1 MTRSFFL
8 IAIAF
13 LFSTNCFS
21 KTEFTSTQDPLLLS
35 LVSLQNPDC
44 NNPLGAITVL
54 ATGGTP
60 GYTYVWDAGATGPTI
75 TGITTGDYVVVVT
88 DDDGNSAEL
97 HVAVLANFTP
107 PLADAGAPFSVSC
120 SNTVASLNGSGSA
133 GPDFTYQWVASNG
146 GHILADG
153 GTLSPTVDHAG
164 NFQLTVT
171 DLSNGCTASASTT
184 VTEQYN
190 APNASATGGVI
201 KCTPNTV
208 TLAVNYATTNTTFYW
223 QGPGGFNSTLAN
235 PIVNVAGNYVFNI
248 TDTITGCT
256 NKSTAVVS
264 SNLTQPNVDATG
276 GGTITCAQT
285 SVQLSG
291 ISTTPGA
298 VFAWTGPNGYT
309 SPLQNPVANTAG
321 TYTLKV
327 TNPANGCTASDP
339 IVVASNLTAPI
350 PTAMA
355 NGTLTC
361 NVQFV
366 QVSGLSNTPG
376 VSYAWTG
383 PNNFMSSLQNA
394 LVSAPG
400 TYTLTVKN
408 PVNGCTGT
416 ASVNVIQNITP
427 PNISAM
433 GATKT
438 CSSPTVTLNGF
449 STTPGAT
456 FSWTGPGGFTSNQQ
470 NPSVS
475 ATGNY
480 TLKVTNPQTGC
491 TATATASVSQNT
503 TPPSVSGNSATITC
517 TNPLAK
523 ITTNAS
529 PQGLSFSWSGPNNFS
544 STLQNPMV
552 GSSGYYYVTA
562 TNPSNGCTNTAVVY
576 TPDNIT
582 PPFAYA
588 GEDKSLN
595 CYFSTVLINA
605 SFSSNGSN
613 FTYLWTTYDGNI
625 VTGANTLYPSVNLE
639 GTYTLKI
646 VNTQNG
652 CISYDSMIVT
662 QSLPV
667 TANINQTNPVYCA
680 GGSNGSAT
688 VTAGGGS
695 QNYTYN
701 WSNGKLTPSIT
712 GLSAGVYT
720 VTVTDSEGCTATS
733 SATISQLVLSA
744 NVNVMPQ
751 TIPGVNNGSATVI
764 GAGGTSP
771 YSAKWSNGAMTTTI
785 NNLAPGSYTV
795 TLTDAQGC
803 TVVKTANVNAA
814 NCILNGTIS
823 GTNVSCFGSNNGT
836 ATINLSSFLNPI
848 TYAWSNGGAAKT
860 VTGLAPGTYTVTA
873 TDGSGCQVTQTIQ
886 ITGPQQLLASI
897 VSQSNVHCPG
907 TADGSITAG
916 ATGGTQPYTY
926 LWSNNSSSASIS
938 NLNPGTYTLT
948 VTDAKS
954 CTNTMSAQVS
964 SPSPITI
971 TVVQKTDVS
980 CPNGNTGAV
989 SVSVAGGIPPYKYFW
1004 SNGSTTA
1011 VISGLTPGN
1020 YTLTVTDNNDCPK
1033 SLSAAILVLDQTAPV
1048 LNLKNA
1054 TVDLDANG
1062 TVSISS
1068 TLLDNGSTDNCGIVS
1083 WTVTPN
1089 TFGCGQTGANTVTV
1103 TATDQSGL
1111 TSTGT
1116 AIVTVVDN
1124 IAPSVICPSNI
1135 LAGGCTPLVQFNLP
1149 QVIDNCPFNPAQLV
1163 QLSGLPSGSTF
1174 PPRNTIQT
1182 YQYTDQGG
1190 NIGQCSFE
1198 VYVEEVVT
1206 LAINSTPGSCAGNCD
1221 GAISLNQIAGGSF
1234 SLLWSNGQTNQ
1245 SITGLCPGTYTA
1257 TITDAFNCTQTQT
1270 AVISVVDAQAPTLTC
1285 PANITVGYCN
1295 GPVMYTLPIVTDNCL
1310 VNPANLQLVAG
1321 LPSGNMFPIGTT
1333 QQSFSYMDGGGNT
1346 GQCSFSV
1353 NVTGPSTQSAV
1364 VQAVSCANLC
1374 NGSAQLTVNSGHGP
1388 FSILWSNG
1396 QTGPTAS
1403 NLCAGNYTYT
1413 VTDFFGC
1420 LQSGAI
1426 TVSQPNAI
1434 LVAAGQVIND
1444 SGNSGS
1450 GSIEINVMGGVPS
1463 YSYQWTRN
1471 GQVFATTE
1479 DLNNLFQGLYEL
1491 IVTDAN
1497 ACTKSSG
1504 IINVSNSVSTN
1515 TPQWDQ
1521 ALSIFP
1527 NPAMESVQLD
1537 FGAPLS
1543 QDAQLQLRNQN
1554 GQVVMTQRIGANT
1567 QIFSL
1572 ELSTVPAGLCLVQL
1586 SLADGQTT
1594 LRKLVVVK

>member
-8 IAIAF
+8 IAIA
-13 LFSTNCFS
+13 LILSTNGYS
-21 KTEFTSTQDPLLLS
+21 KNNSFSTQDPLLVS

-44 NNPLGAITVL
+44 LDPLGAITVL

-60 GYTYVWDAGATGPTI
+60 GYTYTWDSGVNGPSI
-75 TGITTGDYVVVVT
+75 TGISTGDYVVVVT
-88 DDDGNSAEL
+88 DNDGSTAEL
-97 HVAVLANFTP
+97 HVAVVANLTAP
-107 PLADAGAPFSVSC
+107 TADAGAPFSVPC
-120 SNTVASLNGSGSA
+120 SNSLTTLNGSGST
-133 GPDFTYQWVASNG
+133 GPDFNYQWVASNG
-146 GHILADG
+146 GHILAG
-153 GTLSPTVDHAG
+153 ANTLTPEIDHSG
-164 NFQLTVT
+164 DYQLIVT
-171 DLSNGCTASASTT
+171 DLSNGCTAFSSTT
-184 VTEQYN
+184 VTGQSV
-190 APNASATGGVI
+190 APNATATGGTI
-201 KCTPNTV
+201 FCNPNTV
-208 TLAVNYATTNTTFYW
+208 TLSAVYSVNNTSFFW
-223 QGPGGFNSTLAN
+223 EGPGGFNSILAS
-235 PIVNVAGNYVFNI
+235 PVVITTGNYVFNI
-248 TDTITGCT
+248 TDTITGCS
-256 NKSTAVVS
+256 NHSTAVVGA
-264 SNLTQPNVDATG
+264 NLTPPNADAAG
-276 GGTITCAQT
+276 GGTLSCAQT
-285 SVQLSG
+285 SVQLNG
-291 ISTTPGA
+291 VSTTPGA
-298 VFAWTGPNGYT
+298 VFTWTGPNNFI
-309 SPLQNPVANTAG
+309 SALQNPVINAPG

-327 TNPANGCTASDP
+327 TNPLNACTATDV
-339 IVVASNLTAPI
+339 IQVASNFTIPIATASV
-350 PTAMA
+350 

-361 NVQFV
+361 SF
-366 QVSGLSNTPG
+366 QVAQLSGLSNTPN
-376 VSYAWTG
+376 VSYNWSG
-383 PNNFMSSLQNA
+383 PGNFSSTQQNTP
-394 LVSAPG
+394 VNVPG
-400 TYTLTVKN
+400 TYTLTIKN

-416 ASVNVIQNITP
+416 ASVSVVQNIAP
-427 PNISAM
+427 PNVTAM
-433 GATKT
+433 GGTKT
-438 CSSPTVTLNGF
+438 CSSPTVTLTGI
-449 STTPGAT
+449 SSTPGAT
-456 FSWTGPGGFTSNQQ
+456 FSWTGPNGFTSNQQ

-523 ITTNAS
+523 ITTIAS
-529 PQGLSFSWSGPNNFS
+529 PQGVSFSWSGPNNFS
-544 STLQNPMV
+544 SNLQNPMV

-576 TPDNIT
+576 TPDNIA

-605 SFSSNGSN
+605 SFSSSGSN

-625 VTGANTLYPSVNLE
+625 ISGANTLYPSVNLE

-652 CISYDSMIVT
+652 CISYDSMVVN
-662 QSLPV
+662 QMLPV
-667 TANINQTNPVYCA
+667 TATINQTNPVYCA

-695 QNYTYN
+695 QNYTYT
-701 WSNGKLTPSIT
+701 WSNGKLTSSIT

-720 VTVTDSEGCTATS
+720 VTVMDSEGCSATA

-771 YSAKWSNGAMTTTI
+771 YSAKWSNGGMTTTI

-814 NCILNGTIS
+814 NCILNGSIS

-848 TYAWSNGGAAKT
+848 VYTWSNGGTAKT
-860 VTGLAPGTYTVTA
+860 VTGLAPGAYSVTA
-873 TDGSGCQVTQTIQ
+873 TDASGCQVTQTIQ

-897 VSQSNVHCPG
+897 ISQSNVHCPG
-907 TADGSITAG
+907 TSDGAITAG
-916 ATGGTQPYTY
+916 ATGGTQPYSY
-926 LWSNNSSSASIS
+926 HWSNNSSSASIS
-938 NLNPGTYTLT
+938 NLSPGTYTLT
-948 VTDAKS
+948 VTDANS
-954 CTNTMSAQVS
+954 CSNTMSAQVS

-971 TVVQKTDVS
+971 TVAQKTDVP
-980 CPNGNTGAV
+980 CPNGNTGSV

-1004 SNGSTTA
+1004 SNGSTLAAIT
-1011 VISGLTPGN
+1011 GLTPGN

-1033 SLSAAILVLDQTAPV
+1033 SLSTVISILDQTAPV

-1068 TLLDNGSTDNCGIVS
+1068 ALLDNGSTDNCGIVN
-1083 WTVTPN
+1083 WTVSPT
-1089 TFGCGQTGANTVTV
+1089 TFGCGQTGANTVAV
-1103 TATDQSGL
+1103 TATDQSGH

-1116 AIVTVVDN
+1116 AVVTVVDN

-1135 LAGGCTPLVQFNLP
+1135 LTGGCTPLVQFSLP

-1163 QLSGLPSGSTF
+1163 QLSGLPSGSIF
-1174 PPRNTIQT
+1174 PPRNTVQT
-1182 YQYTDQGG
+1182 FQYTDQAG

-1198 VYVEEVVT
+1198 VYVEEMVT
-1206 LAINSTPGSCAGNCD
+1206 FTSNITPASCTGNCD
-1221 GAISLNQIAGGSF
+1221 GAISLTQTAGGNY
-1234 SLLWSNGQTNQ
+1234 SLLWNNGQTGQ
-1245 SITGLCPGTYTA
+1245 SLAGLCPGSYSA
-1257 TITDAFNCTQTQT
+1257 TITDAFNCVQTQT
-1270 AVISVVDAQAPTLTC
+1270 AVVAVVDAQAPILSC

-1295 GPVMYTLPIVTDNCL
+1295 GPVVYSLPVVTDNCV
-1310 VNPANLQLVAG
+1310 VNPSNLQMVAG
-1321 LPSGNMFPIGTT
+1321 LPSGQIFPIGTT
-1333 QQSFSYMDGGGNT
+1333 QQNFSYVDGGGNT
-1346 GQCSFSV
+1346 GHCSFSV
-1353 NVTGPSTQSAV
+1353 NVTGPSTQSAA

-1374 NGSAQLTVNSGHGP
+1374 NGSALLTVNSGHGP

-1396 QTGPTAS
+1396 QTGPTTS

-1420 LQSGAI
+1420 LQSGSI
-1426 TVSQPNAI
+1426 SVSQPNAI
-1434 LVAAGQVIND
+1434 VVAVAQVTND

-1450 GSIEINVMGGVPS
+1450 GSIAINVMGGTPA
-1463 YSYQWTRN
+1463 YTYQWTRN

-1479 DLNNLFQGLYEL
+1479 NLTNLFQGLYEL
-1491 IVTDAN
+1491 VVTDAN
-1497 ACTKSSG
+1497 GCTKSSG
-1504 IINVSNSVSTN
+1504 IINVSNSVSTHA
-1515 TPQWDQ
+1515 PEWDQ
-1521 ALSIFP
+1521 ALDIYP
-1527 NPAMESVQLD
+1527 NPATESVQLD
-1537 FGAPLS
+1537 FGTPLGQS
-1543 QDAQLQLRNQN
+1543 AQLQLRNPN
-1554 GQVVMTQRIGANT
+1554 GQVALTQLIDANNQ
-1567 QIFSL
+1567 QITVD
-1572 ELSTVPAGLCLVQL
+1572 LSTVPAGLWLVQL
-1586 SLADGQTT
+1586 SKADGQTT
-1594 LRKLVVVK
+1594 LRKLVVLK